1 MAAIQAGSTWL
12 PALLH
17 CLWMPLHS
25 GACVDPPAAVPSA
38 AFTFLPAPHAAGK
51 TTFVKRHLTGE
62 FEKKYEREWGAC

>member
-1 MAAIQAGSTWL
+1 
-12 PALLH
+12 
-17 CLWMPLHS
+17 MPLHS